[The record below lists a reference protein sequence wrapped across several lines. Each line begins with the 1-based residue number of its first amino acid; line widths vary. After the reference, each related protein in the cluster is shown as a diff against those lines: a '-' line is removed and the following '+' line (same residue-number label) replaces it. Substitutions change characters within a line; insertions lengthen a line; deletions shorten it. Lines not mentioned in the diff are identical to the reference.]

1 MSHFAGFGHKI
12 KEKECDTMSFSIISI
27 QQLPMWLSREGTIL
41 IDLRERE
48 EYQKEHIKGAVNIPY
63 VRWEE
68 EKDGWKHQFST
79 LIFYCDRGNQSMYA
93 AKEMNRLGYQ
103 AVSIAGGFESYRIWK
118 KKGKKEYDGQRNI

>member
-1 MSHFAGFGHKI
+1 
-12 KEKECDTMSFSIISI
+12 MSFSIISI

-63 VRWEE
+63 ERWEE
-68 EKDGWKHQFST
+68 EKDGWKHQFSI